1 VQRAAASVGT
11 RRAERARRLGRARW
25 RAALVLASAVTW
37 TPLTARAEPAQ
48 WTALGRGVEH
58 LTVSSGAIQGHAFRF
73 RPAEVELHVVPAP
86 VGRARVDEIAPARDA
101 IATNASYFD
110 EAGKAM
116 GLAVDRGR
124 SLGGLRL
131 SRWAAFVVDAGQPRI
146 AAGSALDPRAPHDV
160 VVQGMPRLVVAGTVP
175 RLKPQH
181 AARTA
186 ICVAGGRVVLLVTT
200 SSPDATELARLLAAP
215 TAEGGFGCE
224 EALNLDGGSS
234 TQLVAHWGD
243 FRARVDGAWGVPNA
257 LVLTPKRDTQ

>member
-1 VQRAAASVGT
+1 VQRAATSVGRGRT
-11 RRAERARRLGRARW
+11 QRARRPARAGR
-25 RAALVLASAVTW
+25 RAACGLALLLCCA
-37 TPLTARAEPAQ
+37 PRLAGAEPAA

-58 LTVSSGAIQGHAFRF
+58 LSVAHGAIQGHAFRF
-73 RPAEVELHVVPAP
+73 RPAEVELHVVAAPA
-86 VGRARVDEIAPARDA
+86 GRARVDEIAPARDA

-110 EAGKAM
+110 EAGRAM

-131 SRWAAFVVDAGQPRI
+131 SRWAAFVVEAGRPRI
-146 AAGSALDPRAPHDV
+146 EPGAAVDPRAPHDV
-160 VVQGMPRLVVAGTVP
+160 VVQGMPRLVVAGAVP

-200 SSPDATELARLLAAP
+200 SSPDATELARFLAAP
-215 TAEGGFGCE
+215 PADGGIGCE

-243 FRARVDGAWGVPNA
+243 FAARVEGAWGVPNA
-257 LVLTPKRDTQ
+257 LVLTPKRDAR